1 LDKTDLFATQLRALY
16 RTAVE
21 CVQDPDPAHPGEK
34 VSQISIMFPM
44 VTNLWEVKKARELC
58 EIVRKELG
66 VPEDLRVE
74 IGIMIETPAAA
85 IMADELAKSVD
96 FFSVGTND
104 LTQYTLAIDRQGT
117 KEVDKYYNAHHPA
130 LLRLLETIAQGALA
144 NGIWAGIC
152 GELGSDLELTEFFI
166 NAGYSELS
174 VSPPKILELRQKI
187 NSLP

>member
-1 LDKTDLFATQLRALY
+1 
-16 RTAVE
+16 
-21 CVQDPDPAHPGEK
+21 
-34 VSQISIMFPM
+34 
-44 VTNLWEVKKARELC
+44 
-58 EIVRKELG
+58 
-66 VPEDLRVE
+66 
-74 IGIMIETPAAA
+74 
-85 IMADELAKSVD
+85 MADELGKAVD

-130 LLRLLETIAQGALA
+130 LLRLLETIAQGAQA

-166 NAGYSELS
+166 NAGYIELS